1 MEAEQQADLSGAL
14 EALRSRITRLEDE
27 RAILD
32 TIHRY
37 GLTID
42 LGLDREWADLFTED
56 GEFLCVDRF
65 GKVILR
71 EQGREALAK
80 WVRSFK
86 AGETLQ
92 MKHCV
97 LAPVIAIS
105 ADTAEVV
112 SQYANLVENQDR
124 YAPPHIRFT
133 GCYRDHFAKGGDGK
147 WRFRQRISQTDA
159 PLVDLPADS

>member
-1 MEAEQQADLSGAL
+1 MHDDLSATV
-14 EALRSRITRLEDE
+14 EALRQRIVQLEDE

-32 TIHRY
+32 TLHRY
-37 GLTID
+37 GQTID
-42 LGLDREWADLFTED
+42 SGLDREWAELFTED
-56 GEFLCVDRF
+56 GVFLCVDRF
-65 GKVILR
+65 GTVILR

-80 WVRSFK
+80 WVRDFK

-97 LAPVIAIS
+97 LAPVVSITG
-105 ADTAEVV
+105 DTAEVV

-124 YAPPHIRFT
+124 YAAPHIRFT
-133 GCYRDHFAKGGDGK
+133 GCYRDLFAKCSDGK

-159 PLVDLPADS
+159 PLVDLPAA

>member
-1 MEAEQQADLSGAL
+1 MKAERMDDASSEL
-14 EALRSRITRLEDE
+14 EALRHRITRLEDE

-32 TIHRY
+32 TLHRY
-37 GLTID
+37 GQTID
-42 LGLDREWADLFTED
+42 CGLDREWAELFTED
-56 GEFLCVDRF
+56 GVFLCVDRF
-65 GKVILR
+65 GNAILR

-80 WVRSFK
+80 WVRDFK

-92 MKHCV
+92 MKHCII
-97 LAPVIAIS
+97 APVITIS
-105 ADTAEVV
+105 GDLAEVV

-133 GCYRDHFAKGGDGK
+133 GCYRDELARDAEGK

-159 PLVDLPADS
+159 PLVKPPED

>member
-1 MEAEQQADLSGAL
+1 MDGQSLEAESSTL

-32 TIHRY
+32 TLHCY
-37 GLTID
+37 GQTID
-42 LGLDREWADLFTED
+42 SGQDRAWAELFTED
-56 GEFLCVDRF
+56 GVFLCVDRF
-65 GKVILR
+65 GAVILR
-71 EQGREALAK
+71 EQGREALSK
-80 WVRSFK
+80 WVRDFK
-86 AGETLQ
+86 AGETLL

-105 ADTAEVV
+105 GDTAEVV

-133 GCYRDHFAKGGDGK
+133 GCYRDELVKHADGK

-159 PLVDLPADS
+159 PLVNPPAD